1 MLSKQ
6 GDWDIPPWTILRI
19 FMCWMAKIYAIL
31 SLDNKNKCW
40 GGGGGWG
47 DIFSSTF
54 HLLSF
59 SIMWHEYTLSH
70 NFHCFSVNSKISQSF
85 KKCPSQFP
93 AKTISQPIP
102 RFPSHVPV
110 SSKIPQSFL
119 PRFQDFPV
127 RSKQS
132 QSFPS
137 LNISLS
143 FPSQIHF
150 PTKTLSQLFTSK
162 KMSLSFPKM
171 S

>member
-1 MLSKQ
+1 ML
-6 GDWDIPPWTILRI
+6 R
-19 FMCWMAKIYAIL
+19 
-31 SLDNKNKCW
+31 
-40 GGGGGWG
+40 GGLG

-119 PRFQDFPV
+119 TRFQNFPV

-143 FPSQIHF
+143 FPSEIHF
-150 PTKTLSQLFTSK
+150 PVISQPNPFPQSFPNQNPFPVIYK
-162 KMSLSFPKM
+162 QKHFAVISKMSRHL
-171 S
+171 

>member
-1 MLSKQ
+1 MLRR
-6 GDWDIPPWTILRI
+6 GL
-19 FMCWMAKIYAIL
+19 
-31 SLDNKNKCW
+31 
-40 GGGGGWG
+40 GGYFFLN
-47 DIFSSTF
+47 FSSPF
-54 HLLSF
+54 LH
-59 SIMWHEYTLSH
+59 SIMWQEYTPLLSH

-85 KKCPSQFP
+85 QKCPSQFP

-119 PRFQDFPV
+119 ARFQDFPV

-143 FPSQIHF
+143 FPQSFPNQNPFPVIYKQKHF
-150 PTKTLSQLFTSK
+150 PVIS
-162 KMSLSFPKM
+162 KMSQSFPKCPRYL
-171 S
+171 